1 MQALAQDWIYNA
13 KITDVIILINLK
25 NSLNMSMDRK
35 IEVKKGFKTK
45 HIYILLGVIFLVF
58 LVWLLLSSSSS
69 TYRTEI
75 DKLTIAE
82 VSQAEFKDYIS
93 IVGTVEPKTTIYMD
107 VEEGGKVIEKLID
120 EGELVKKGDVILRLI
135 NNDLKLQ
142 ILNTESS
149 LAYQAN
155 ELRNTLINMEQ
166 QKISNKQNILSIDTD
181 IIRQKRQ
188 YEQNLLLFEKG
199 FISKE
204 DYLRSKEDYDLSVQ
218 DRQLRYQRMVQDS
231 IFREN
236 QKIQMNSSLNN
247 MKQNLEMVRERL
259 ENLNIK
265 APADGQ
271 LGSLDIEIGQSIS
284 RGERIGQLHILNNF
298 KVLAEV
304 DEHYIDRVRRNLSA
318 SMQRNNQEF
327 ILKAKKVYPEVRDGR
342 FKVDLIF
349 DGKSPENL
357 RTGQTYHIKL
367 ELGQPTDALLLP
379 RGGFFQS
386 TGGQWVFVLDESG
399 QFATQRNIKIG
410 RQNSQYFEVLE
421 GLKTGEKVITSSYDT
436 FGDNERIDF
445 K

>member
-1 MQALAQDWIYNA
+1 
-13 KITDVIILINLK
+13 
-25 NSLNMSMDRK
+25 MDRK

-45 HIYILLGVIFLVF
+45 HIYILIGIIFLGF
-58 LVWLLLSSSSS
+58 LVWLLLSSSTS
-69 TYRTEI
+69 TYRAEL

-93 IVGTVEPKTTIYMD
+93 IIGTVEPKTTIYMD
-107 VEEGGKVIEKLID
+107 VEEGGKVVEKLID

-166 QKISNKQNILSIDTD
+166 QKISNKQQILSIDTD
-181 IIRQKRQ
+181 IIRQKRN
-188 YEQNLLLFEKG
+188 YEQNLLFFDKG
-199 FISKE
+199 FVSKE
-204 DYLRSKEDYDLSVQ
+204 IYLRSKEDYDLLLQ
-218 DRQLRYQRMVQDS
+218 DRQLRYQRMIQDS

-247 MKQNLEMVRERL
+247 MKQNLEMVRDRL

-271 LGSLDIEIGQSIS
+271 LGSLDIEIGQSID

-298 KVLAEV
+298 KVAAEV
-304 DEHYIDRVRRNLSA
+304 DEHYIDRVRRNLAA
-318 SMQRNNQEF
+318 SLLRHDQEF

-349 DGKSPENL
+349 DGKSPEKL

-367 ELGQPTDALLLP
+367 ELGQPTDALLLTH
-379 RGGFFQS
+379 GGFFQS

-399 QFATQRNIKIG
+399 RFATRRNIKIG

-421 GLKTGEKVITSSYDT
+421 GLQAGEKVITSSYDT

>member
-1 MQALAQDWIYNA
+1 
-13 KITDVIILINLK
+13 
-25 NSLNMSMDRK
+25 MDRK

-45 HIYILLGVIFLVF
+45 HIYILIGIIFLGF
-58 LVWLLLSSSSS
+58 LVWLLLSSSTS
-69 TYRTEI
+69 TYRTEL

-93 IVGTVEPKTTIYMD
+93 IIGTVEPKTTIYMD
-107 VEEGGKVIEKLID
+107 VEEGGKVVEKLID

-166 QKISNKQNILSIDTD
+166 QKISNKQQILSIDTD
-181 IIRQKRQ
+181 IIRQKRN
-188 YEQNLLLFEKG
+188 YEQNLLFFEKG
-199 FISKE
+199 FVSKE
-204 DYLRSKEDYDLSVQ
+204 IYLRSKEDYDLLLQ
-218 DRQLRYQRMVQDS
+218 DRQLRYQRMIQDS

-247 MKQNLEMVRERL
+247 MKQNLEMVRDRL

-271 LGSLDIEIGQSIS
+271 LGSLDIEIGQSID

-298 KVLAEV
+298 KVAAEV
-304 DEHYIDRVRRNLSA
+304 DEHYIDRVRRGLGA
-318 SMQRNNQEF
+318 SLLRHDQEF

-342 FKVDLIF
+342 FKVDLTF
-349 DGKSPENL
+349 DGKSPDKL

-367 ELGQPTDALLLP
+367 ELGQPTDALLLT

-386 TGGQWVFVLDESG
+386 TGGQWVFILDESG
-399 QFATQRNIKIG
+399 QFATKRNIKIG

-421 GLKTGEKVITSSYDT
+421 GLQAGEKVITSSYDT

>member
-1 MQALAQDWIYNA
+1 
-13 KITDVIILINLK
+13 
-25 NSLNMSMDRK
+25 MSMDRK

-45 HIYILLGVIFLVF
+45 HIYILLGVIFLGL
-58 LVWLLLSSSSS
+58 LVWMLLSSSTS
-69 TYRTEI
+69 TYRTEL
-75 DKLTIAE
+75 DKLTITE

-93 IVGTVEPKTTIYMD
+93 IIGTVEPKTTIYLD
-107 VEEGGKVIEKLID
+107 VEEGGKVVEKLID
-120 EGELVKKGDVILRLI
+120 EGELVKKGDVIIRLI

-166 QKISNKQNILSIDTD
+166 QKISNKQQILSIDSD

-188 YEQNLLLFEKG
+188 YEQNQLLFEKG

-204 DYLRSKEDYDLSVQ
+204 VYLRSKEDYDLSLQ

-236 QKIQMNSSLNN
+236 QKTQMNSSLNN

-271 LGSLDIEIGQSIS
+271 LGSLDIEIGQSIN

-304 DEHYIDRVRRNLSA
+304 DEHYIDRVRRDLSA
-318 SMQRNNQEF
+318 SLQRNDQEF
-327 ILKAKKVYPEVRDGR
+327 ILKTKKVYPEVRDGR

-367 ELGQPTDALLLP
+367 ELGQAVEATLLS

-399 QFATQRNIKIG
+399 RFATKRNIKIG

-421 GLKTGEKVITSSYDT
+421 GLQTGEKVITSSYDT

>member
-1 MQALAQDWIYNA
+1 
-13 KITDVIILINLK
+13 
-25 NSLNMSMDRK
+25 MDRK

-45 HIYILLGVIFLVF
+45 HIYILLGVIFLGL
-58 LVWLLLSSSSS
+58 LVWMLLSSSTS
-69 TYRTEI
+69 TYRTEL
-75 DKLTIAE
+75 DKLTITE

-93 IVGTVEPKTTIYMD
+93 IIGTVEPKTTIYLD
-107 VEEGGKVIEKLID
+107 VEEGGKVVEKLID
-120 EGELVKKGDVILRLI
+120 EGELVKKGDVIIRLI

-166 QKISNKQNILSIDTD
+166 QKISNKQQILSIDSD

-188 YEQNLLLFEKG
+188 YEQNQLLFEKG

-204 DYLRSKEDYDLSVQ
+204 VYLRSKEDYDLSLQ

-236 QKIQMNSSLNN
+236 QKTQMNSSLNN

-271 LGSLDIEIGQSIS
+271 LGSLDIEIGQSIN

-304 DEHYIDRVRRNLSA
+304 DEHYIDRVRRELSA
-318 SMQRNNQEF
+318 SMQRNDQEF
-327 ILKAKKVYPEVRDGR
+327 ILKTKKVYPEVRDGR

-367 ELGQPTDALLLP
+367 ELGQAVEATLLS

-399 QFATQRNIKIG
+399 RFATKRNIKIG

-421 GLKTGEKVITSSYDT
+421 GLQTGEKVITSSYDT

>member
-1 MQALAQDWIYNA
+1 
-13 KITDVIILINLK
+13 
-25 NSLNMSMDRK
+25 MSMDRK
-35 IEVKKGFKTK
+35 IEAKKGFKTK
-45 HIYILLGVIFLVF
+45 HIYILLGVIFF
-58 LVWLLLSSSSS
+58 GFIVWLLLSSSTS
-69 TYRTEI
+69 TYRAEL

-93 IVGTVEPKTTIYMD
+93 IIGTVEPKTTIYMD

-166 QKISNKQNILSIDTD
+166 QKISNKQQILSIDTD

-199 FISKE
+199 FVSKE
-204 DYLRSKEDYDLSVQ
+204 VYLRSKEDYDLSLQ

-236 QKIQMNSSLNN
+236 QKIQMNSSLKN

-284 RGERIGQLHILNNF
+284 RGERIGQLHILDNF
-298 KVLAEV
+298 KVSAKV
-304 DEHYIDRVRRNLSA
+304 DEHYIDRVRRELAA
-318 SMQRNNQEF
+318 SFLRHDQEF
-327 ILKAKKVYPEVRDGR
+327 ILKTKKVYPEVRDGR

-367 ELGQPTDALLLP
+367 ELGQAVEATLLA

-399 QFATQRNIKIG
+399 QFATKRNIKIG

-421 GLKTGEKVITSSYDT
+421 GLQEGEKVIASSYDT

>member
-1 MQALAQDWIYNA
+1 
-13 KITDVIILINLK
+13 
-25 NSLNMSMDRK
+25 MDRK

-45 HIYILLGVIFLVF
+45 HIYILIGIIFLGF
-58 LVWLLLSSSSS
+58 LVWLLLSSSTS
-69 TYRTEI
+69 TYRTEL
-75 DKLTIAE
+75 DKLTITE

-93 IVGTVEPKTTIYMD
+93 IIGTVEPKTTIYLD
-107 VEEGGKVIEKLID
+107 VEEGGKVVEKLID

-166 QKISNKQNILSIDTD
+166 QKISNKQQILSIDSD

-188 YEQNLLLFEKG
+188 YEQNQLLFERG

-204 DYLRSKEDYDLSVQ
+204 VYLRSKEDYDLSLQ

-236 QKIQMNSSLNN
+236 QKTQMNSSLNN

-271 LGSLDIEIGQSIS
+271 LGSLDIEIGQSIN

-304 DEHYIDRVRRNLSA
+304 DEHYIDRVRRELSA
-318 SMQRNNQEF
+318 SMQRNDQEF
-327 ILKAKKVYPEVRDGR
+327 ILKTKKVYPEVRDGR

-367 ELGQPTDALLLP
+367 ELGQAVEATLLS

-399 QFATQRNIKIG
+399 RFATKRNIKIG

-421 GLKTGEKVITSSYDT
+421 GLQTGEKVITSSYDT

>member
-1 MQALAQDWIYNA
+1 
-13 KITDVIILINLK
+13 
-25 NSLNMSMDRK
+25 MSMDRK

-45 HIYILLGVIFLVF
+45 HIYILIGIIFLGF
-58 LVWLLLSSSSS
+58 LVWLLLSSSTS
-69 TYRTEI
+69 TYRTEL
-75 DKLTIAE
+75 DKLTISD

-93 IVGTVEPKTTIYMD
+93 IIGTVEPKTTIYLD
-107 VEEGGKVIEKLID
+107 VEEGGKVVEKLID
-120 EGELVKKGDVILRLI
+120 EGELVKKGDIIIRLI

-166 QKISNKQNILSIDTD
+166 QKISNKQQILSIDSD

-188 YEQNLLLFEKG
+188 YEQNQLLFEKG

-204 DYLRSKEDYDLSVQ
+204 VYLRSKEDYDLSLQ

-236 QKIQMNSSLNN
+236 QKTQMNSSLNN

-271 LGSLDIEIGQSIS
+271 LGSLDIEIGQSIN

-304 DEHYIDRVRRNLSA
+304 DEHYIDRVRRDLSA
-318 SMQRNNQEF
+318 SLQRNDQEF
-327 ILKAKKVYPEVRDGR
+327 ILKTKKVYPEVRDGR

-367 ELGQPTDALLLP
+367 ELGQAVEATLLS

-399 QFATQRNIKIG
+399 RFATKRNIKIG

-421 GLKTGEKVITSSYDT
+421 GLQTGEKVITSSYDT

>member
-1 MQALAQDWIYNA
+1 
-13 KITDVIILINLK
+13 
-25 NSLNMSMDRK
+25 MSMDRK

-45 HIYILLGVIFLVF
+45 HIYMLLGVIFLGL
-58 LVWLLLSSSSS
+58 LVWMLLSSSTS
-69 TYRTEI
+69 TYRTEL
-75 DKLTIAE
+75 DKLTITE

-93 IVGTVEPKTTIYMD
+93 IIGTVEPKTTIYLD
-107 VEEGGKVIEKLID
+107 VEEGGKVVEKLID
-120 EGELVKKGDVILRLI
+120 EGELVKKGDVIIRLI

-166 QKISNKQNILSIDTD
+166 QKISNKQQILSIDSD

-188 YEQNLLLFEKG
+188 YEQNQLLFEKG

-204 DYLRSKEDYDLSVQ
+204 VYLRSKEDYDLSLQ

-236 QKIQMNSSLNN
+236 QKTQMNSSLNN
-247 MKQNLEMVRERL
+247 MKQNLEMVRKRL

-271 LGSLDIEIGQSIS
+271 LGSLDIEIGQSIN

-304 DEHYIDRVRRNLSA
+304 DEHYIDRVRRDLSA
-318 SMQRNNQEF
+318 SLQRNDQEF
-327 ILKAKKVYPEVRDGR
+327 ILKTKKVYPEVRDGR

-367 ELGQPTDALLLP
+367 ELGQAVEATLLS

-399 QFATQRNIKIG
+399 RFATKRNIKIG

-421 GLKTGEKVITSSYDT
+421 GLQTGEKVITSSYDT

>member
-1 MQALAQDWIYNA
+1 
-13 KITDVIILINLK
+13 
-25 NSLNMSMDRK
+25 MSMDRK

-45 HIYILLGVIFLVF
+45 HIYILIGIIFLGF
-58 LVWLLLSSSSS
+58 LVWLLLSSSTS
-69 TYRTEI
+69 TYRTEL
-75 DKLTIAE
+75 DKLTISD
-82 VSQAEFKDYIS
+82 VSQAEFKDYVS
-93 IVGTVEPKTTIYMD
+93 ITGTVEPKTTIYLD
-107 VEEGGKVIEKLID
+107 VEEGGKVVEKLID
-120 EGELVKKGDVILRLI
+120 EGELVKKGDVIIRLI

-166 QKISNKQNILSIDTD
+166 QKISNKQQILSIDSD

-188 YEQNLLLFEKG
+188 YEQNQLLFEKG

-204 DYLRSKEDYDLSVQ
+204 VYLRSKEDYDLSLQ

-236 QKIQMNSSLNN
+236 QKTQMNSSLNN

-271 LGSLDIEIGQSIS
+271 LGSLDIEIGQSIN

-304 DEHYIDRVRRNLSA
+304 DEHYIDRVRRELSA
-318 SMQRNNQEF
+318 SMQRNDQEF
-327 ILKAKKVYPEVRDGR
+327 ILKTKKVYPEVRDGR

-367 ELGQPTDALLLP
+367 ELGQAVEATLLS

-399 QFATQRNIKIG
+399 RFATKRNIKIG

-421 GLKTGEKVITSSYDT
+421 GLQTGEKVITSSYDT

>member
-1 MQALAQDWIYNA
+1 
-13 KITDVIILINLK
+13 
-25 NSLNMSMDRK
+25 MDRK

-45 HIYILLGVIFLVF
+45 HIYILLGVIFLGL
-58 LVWLLLSSSSS
+58 LVWMLLSSSTS
-69 TYRTEI
+69 TYRTEL
-75 DKLTIAE
+75 DKLTITE

-93 IVGTVEPKTTIYMD
+93 IIGTVEPKTTIYLD
-107 VEEGGKVIEKLID
+107 VEEGGKVVEKLID
-120 EGELVKKGDVILRLI
+120 EGELVKKGDVIIRLI

-166 QKISNKQNILSIDTD
+166 QKISNKQQILSIDSD

-188 YEQNLLLFEKG
+188 YEQNQLLFEKG

-204 DYLRSKEDYDLSVQ
+204 VYLRSKEDYDLSLQ

-236 QKIQMNSSLNN
+236 QKTQMNSSLNN

-271 LGSLDIEIGQSIS
+271 LGSLDIEIGQSIN

-304 DEHYIDRVRRNLSA
+304 DEHYIDRVRRDLSA
-318 SMQRNNQEF
+318 SLQRNDQEF
-327 ILKAKKVYPEVRDGR
+327 ILKTKKVYPEVRDGR

-367 ELGQPTDALLLP
+367 ELGQAVEATLLS

-399 QFATQRNIKIG
+399 RFATKRNIKIG

-421 GLKTGEKVITSSYDT
+421 GLQTGEKVITSSYDT